1 MANKIRV
8 AWFISQLSL
17 KKLMRNPKI
26 SVMIFLLG
34 FHMWDA
40 FLTVRYKSAELGLS
54 VSPWSIPFIFN
65 TDLTLAMLLMMV
77 VVWFCDAPFMD
88 EHQPYTIARSGRTVW
103 FYGQVVYIIKG
114 TFICL
119 LLIVFFSILPIID
132 RFALSDQWGRV
143 YTELASQDFIME
155 SGSILNFNVSPEIIG
170 RYSPVIATLLST
182 SLFWLN
188 SIFLCLLMFA
198 LNLKLPKYFGTGL
211 TLFVAFLGGG
221 SSIYNNLGSFTD
233 VLKKIIPTCWC
244 KIDNISNNPITGRVS
259 FVYAY
264 TFLFI
269 AIIALIIIARFFM
282 KRYIVEIL
290 PHD

>member
-1 MANKIRV
+1 
-8 AWFISQLSL
+8 
-17 KKLMRNPKI
+17 
-26 SVMIFLLG
+26 
-34 FHMWDA
+34 
-40 FLTVRYKSAELGLS
+40 
-54 VSPWSIPFIFN
+54 
-65 TDLTLAMLLMMV
+65 
-77 VVWFCDAPFMD
+77 
-88 EHQPYTIARSGRTVW
+88 
-103 FYGQVVYIIKG
+103 
-114 TFICL
+114 
-119 LLIVFFSILPIID
+119 
-132 RFALSDQWGRV
+132 
-143 YTELASQDFIME
+143 ME

-211 TLFVAFLGGG
+211 ALFVAFLGGG